1 MSSHN
6 KIIKCMHEMTGLPYS
21 VCRKKLKENHW
32 DLYYAMGFNLLNKE
46 CEKLVEQMGNLLRP
60 AIETLYD
67 ATVELINNV
76 ADWISNI
83 DWKAVKETVDEYNR
97 QNNIEALPMEI
108 PGETAGTEAG
118 DDHS

>member
-32 DLYYAMGFNLLNKE
+32 DLYYATGFNLLNKE
-46 CEKLVEQMGNLLRP
+46 CEKLVENMSNLLSP
-60 AIETLYD
+60 VIEALCD
-67 ATVELINNV
+67 A
-76 ADWISNI
+76 
-83 DWKAVKETVDEYNR
+83 AVKIANDFAECFSSVKEAIDEYNR

-108 PGETAGTEAG
+108 PGETAGTETG
-118 DDHS
+118 EL

>member
-32 DLYYAMGFNLLNKE
+32 DLYYATGFNLLNKE
-46 CEKLVEQMGNLLRP
+46 YEEMIENLGNLLRP
-60 AIETLYD
+60 ILEVLYD
-67 ATVELINNV
+67 AVVKLVNNYV
-76 ADWISNI
+76 SS
-83 DWKAVKETVDEYNR
+83 VKEAIDEYNR

-108 PGETAGTEAG
+108 PGETAGTETG
-118 DDHS
+118 DDLS

>member
-32 DLYYAMGFNLLNKE
+32 DLYYATGFNLLNKE
-46 CEKLVEQMGNLLRP
+46 YEEMIENLGNLLRP
-60 AIETLYD
+60 ILEVLYD
-67 ATVELINNV
+67 AVVKLVNNYV
-76 ADWISNI
+76 SS
-83 DWKAVKETVDEYNR
+83 VKEAIDEYNR

-108 PGETAGTEAG
+108 SGEATGTEAG
-118 DDHS
+118 NSIF

>member
-32 DLYYAMGFNLLNKE
+32 DLYYATGFNQLNKGYKE
-46 CEKLVEQMGNLLRP
+46 MIENLGNLLRP
-60 AIETLYD
+60 ILEALYD
-67 ATVELINNV
+67 AVVKLANNYV
-76 ADWISNI
+76 SS
-83 DWKAVKETVDEYNR
+83 VKEAIDEYNR

-108 PGETAGTEAG
+108 PGETAGTETG
-118 DDHS
+118 DDLS